1 MWQSIKKFFKR
12 IADCTGISWI
22 ARKIS
27 SGWNSV
33 KNWWSGNKVS
43 QVSNADPLKNE
54 APEEPSEIP
63 VNEPSI
69 TNEPS
74 PAKPEP
80 KFEPVINSIGEDKG
94 KLKLSVN
101 NDILYKNFNHID
113 PTQLKCVYIKCD
125 KGMFK
130 ITIDKF
136 FNLENNRASFSIK
149 LVERQSNETKWDKV
163 EKHTARF
170 FGTELS
176 RMKNL
181 LGINQGNSTVIITDI
196 SKDPIMELMPEGR
209 ANDDTPNSE
218 TTSPEVQPHAADGHA
233 M

>member
-43 QVSNADPLKNE
+43 DIDPSKAE
-54 APEEPSEIP
+54 TPEEPSIP
-63 VNEPSI
+63 EPSI
-69 TNEPS
+69 PNEPS
-74 PAKPEP
+74 PEKPEP
-80 KFEPVINSIGEDKG
+80 EPVINSIGEDKG

-101 NDILYKNFNHID
+101 NDILCKNFNHINHAK
-113 PTQLKCVYIKCD
+113 LKCVYIQCD

-136 FNLENNRASFSIK
+136 LKLEKGCASFSIK
-149 LVERQSNETKWDKV
+149 SVERQSNETILDKI
-163 EKHTARF
+163 EKFTAF
-170 FGTELS
+170 SIGAGLP
-176 RMKNL
+176 RMRKL
-181 LGINQGNSTVIITDI
+181 LGINQSNSTVIITQM
-196 SKDPIMELMPEGR
+196 SKDPITVPKTVEDGDIPSSTTNNPE
-209 ANDDTPNSE
+209 A
-218 TTSPEVQPHAADGHA
+218 QPHTTGNDRSVNA
-233 M
+233 